1 MSISSTVRKAGP
13 FVGSGTAS
21 VFAFPF
27 KVFQK
32 QDLAVVILAVA
43 TGVQSTLT
51 LDSDY
56 SVALNANQDF
66 SPGGTITLT
75 NGALPAGYNL
85 VIASA
90 ALELQGV
97 DLTNQGGFYPEVV
110 TAEFD
115 LLTILIQ
122 QLQEQVDRGIE
133 FPITDPSG
141 INTQLPPVA
150 QRANMYLTFDENGN
164 PVTIVAAPGQ
174 TSPQTLSFG
183 YLETTS
189 TAGQTVFATP
199 PYTPGSNNLIVT
211 TGGLLLA
218 VGVDYTE
225 TSPTSITMTSPT
237 PAQDIFTFRSILAS
251 GFVSG
256 NNTPYVLVVPYAA
269 SVTLNAGL
277 ADGFYIAGMTGNLTI
292 AGVWGLTAGQPIAMF
307 YQQDATGG
315 RTVTFPAIMVG
326 AAQPDPAA
334 NAISVQTCACDAV
347 TGQLRATGP
356 LFSVNGAFFAGGIN
370 TTGAVVAASGAF
382 AGAVAAGSVAAT
394 GAITAATAS
403 VGSIAAAT
411 AVVSGSL
418 GAGAVTAGSLT
429 LVAPGVAGQVLA
441 NAGGVFVATTL
452 PSAGNLTTTDVTA
465 ERAYGVAY
473 QNTSPNPRIVN
484 VVGNLNAGVA
494 NNASALAYVG
504 PTSVSQPLFVCGNS
518 VANGPGWASANFT
531 VAPGQWYIVKTQQG
545 TDTRP
550 LTLVQWVEQNY

>member
-13 FVGSGTAS
+13 FTGSGTAS
-21 VFAFPF
+21 VFAFPY

-43 TGVQSTLT
+43 TGVQSTLI

-56 SVALNANQDF
+56 SVALNPNQDF
-66 SPGGTITLT
+66 SPGGIVTLA
-75 NGALPAGYNL
+75 NGPLPTGYNL

-110 TAEFD
+110 TDEFD

-122 QLQEQVDRGIE
+122 QLQEQLDRTIE

-174 TSPQTLSFG
+174 TAPQTLSFG

-189 TAGQTVFATP
+189 TDGQTVFATP

-211 TGGLLLA
+211 TGGLSLA
-218 VGVDYTE
+218 VGVDYEE
-225 TSPTSITMTSPT
+225 TSPTSITIMSPT
-237 PAQDIFTFRSILAS
+237 PAGDIFTFRSILAS

-256 NNTPYVLVVPYAA
+256 SNTPYVLVVPYMA

-292 AGVWGLTAGQPIAMF
+292 SGVFGLTAGQPIAMF

-315 RTVTFPAIMVG
+315 RTVAFPPIMVG
-326 AAQPDPAA
+326 AAQPDPAP
-334 NAISVQTCACDAV
+334 NVVSVQTFACDAV

-356 LFSVNGAFFAGGIN
+356 LFSVNGAFFAEGVN
-370 TTGAVVAASGAF
+370 TTGAVAAASGAF
-382 AGAVAAGSVAAT
+382 VGAVAAASVSAT

-411 AVVSGSL
+411 AAVSGLLSAGSL
-418 GAGAVTAGSLT
+418 AVAGAATVAGLLTAGSLT
-429 LVAPGVAGQVLA
+429 LAAPGTAGQVLT
-441 NAGGVFVATTL
+441 NVGGVFVPAGPVSGSFVIAGASL
-452 PSAGNLTTTDVTA
+452 PHNTVTNGTIALTTPIPVGAVIAFTTSGDPGDSITINVYGAGATLYYKVVNSADATRNANTVTV
-465 ERAYGVAY
+465 YY
-473 QNTSPNPRIVN
+473 KI
-484 VVGNLNAGVA
+484 
-494 NNASALAYVG
+494 
-504 PTSVSQPLFVCGNS
+504 F
-518 VANGPGWASANFT
+518 
-531 VAPGQWYIVKTQQG
+531 
-545 TDTRP
+545 
-550 LTLVQWVEQNY
+550 